1 VYLSPEEVIL
11 IAETTIIL
19 QGDSMDK
26 SELIRFI
33 NEDDQTILSEQ
44 QLEEARKLAEE
55 TRKQT
60 ALLTTI
66 VEQTKP
72 PPDSGLNN
80 WMTVLKLDL
89 NTAHESY
96 EIWKWYEGD
105 PTVNSIVVP
114 SQEVDFEYEIEPGKR
129 VSIDAGLIMD
139 ISGHKIKMMR
149 ISHTD
154 VIDDVMDVILS
165 GYDPTKPV

>member
-1 VYLSPEEVIL
+1 
-11 IAETTIIL
+11 
-19 QGDSMDK
+19 MDK

-89 NTAHESY
+89 NTAHSSY
-96 EIWKWYEGD
+96 EVWKMYDGH
-105 PTVNSIVVP
+105 PLVNSIVIP

-129 VSIDAGLIMD
+129 ISIDAGLIMD
-139 ISGHKIKMMR
+139 ITGHKIMLLR
-149 ISHTD
+149 ISNTLT
-154 VIDDVMDVILS
+154 VDDVMDIVLS
-165 GYDPTKPV
+165 GYDPTKSA

>member
-1 VYLSPEEVIL
+1 
-11 IAETTIIL
+11 
-19 QGDSMDK
+19 MDRE
-26 SELIRFI
+26 ELIRFI

-89 NTAHESY
+89 NTAHSSY
-96 EIWKWYEGD
+96 EVWKWYDGH
-105 PTVNSIVVP
+105 PSVNSIVIP

-129 VSIDAGLIMD
+129 ISIDAGLIMD
-139 ISGHKIKMMR
+139 ITGHKIMLLR
-149 ISHTD
+149 ISNTD
-154 VIDDVMDVILS
+154 TVDDVMDIVLS
-165 GYDPTKPV
+165 GYDLTKSA